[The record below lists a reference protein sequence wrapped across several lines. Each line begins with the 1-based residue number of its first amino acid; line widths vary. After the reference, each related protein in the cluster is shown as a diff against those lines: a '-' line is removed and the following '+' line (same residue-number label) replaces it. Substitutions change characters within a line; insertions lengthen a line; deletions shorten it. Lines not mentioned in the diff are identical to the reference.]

1 MKFLIPFFTFFILLF
16 QTSVASEI
24 RYLARSPRAL
34 LMGDAF
40 TALADDEYTLF
51 YNPAALGRHGDFSI
65 SPLNPTVGVTNA
77 LDEIDRF
84 KNFPKGQASKIQER
98 LLGFPVYVK
107 LGLTPTVKLGNFA
120 LSGLFNNTTSLV
132 LHNKVYPE
140 MNIDYRYDKGFVAG
154 YAFTIGGGQTG
165 TKNGK
170 KKFRPGYRVSLGAS
184 VKHISREGLNGQF
197 DLFGTK
203 LLNVI
208 ENGASEINE
217 IKQQLGYSTGS
228 AWGFDFGMDYELI
241 RKNFVMTTSFS
252 ILDAAGTRFKKEEG
266 TRDIAEQEM
275 IINWGTLFGQRFGPF
290 FSYNLTFD
298 LHPLTDSIDF
308 ARKVHLGA
316 EINVLMFSVL
326 FGMSEGYPSYGLGL
340 DLAPFKLLAGFYSVE
355 LGTNYKQEEGKRAFI
370 SLNLLDFSF

>member
-1 MKFLIPFFTFFILLF
+1 MKFGANSLALILLF
-16 QTSVASEI
+16 CTSAFASEI
-24 RYLARSPRAL
+24 RYLGRSPRAL

-65 SPLNPTVGVTNA
+65 TPLNPTFGVTNA

-84 KNFPKGQASKIQER
+84 KDFPKGQASKIQER
-98 LLGFPVYVK
+98 LLGFPVYIK

-132 LHNKVYPE
+132 LHNKIYPE
-140 MNIDYRYDKGFVAG
+140 MNIDYRYDRGFVAG
-154 YAFTIGGGQTG
+154 YAHTIGGGQSG
-165 TKNGK
+165 TRHGT
-170 KKFRPGYRVSLGAS
+170 KFRPGYRVSVGGA
-184 VKHISREGLNGQF
+184 VKYISREGLNGQF

-203 LLNVI
+203 LLNII

-217 IKQQLGYSTGS
+217 IKEQLGYSVGS
-228 AWGFDFGMDYELI
+228 GWGFDFGIDYELI
-241 RKNFVMTTSFS
+241 RKGFTFATSLSVLDIADTT
-252 ILDAAGTRFKKEEG
+252 FKKEKG
-266 TRDIAEQEM
+266 TRNIANQDM
-275 IINWGTLFGQRFGPF
+275 IVNWGAVFGQRFGPF
-290 FSYNLTFD
+290 FSYNFTFD
-298 LHPLTDSIDF
+298 LHPLTEDIAF
-308 ARKVHLGA
+308 ARKVHMGA

-340 DLAPFKLLAGFYSVE
+340 DLTPFKLLAGFYSVE

>member
-1 MKFLIPFFTFFILLF
+1 MKFWVSLLTFVLL
-16 QTSVASEI
+16 ASTAVFGGEI

-65 SPLNPTVGVTNA
+65 SPLNPMFGVTNA

-84 KNFPKGQASKIQER
+84 ENFPKGEASKIQDR

-120 LSGLFNNTTSLV
+120 LSGIFNNTTSLV
-132 LHNKVYPE
+132 LHNKIYPE

-154 YAFTIGGGQTG
+154 YAHTIGGGQSG
-165 TKNGK
+165 TRHGT
-170 KKFRPGYRVSLGAS
+170 KFRPGHRLSIGLA

-203 LLNVI
+203 LLNII
-208 ENGASEINE
+208 EAGASDISA
-217 IKQQLGYSTGS
+217 IKEQLGYSSGS
-228 AWGFDFGMDYELI
+228 GWGYDFGMDYELV
-241 RKNFVMTTSFS
+241 RKSFTFASS
-252 ILDAAGTRFKKEEG
+252 ISVLDITDTRFKKEKG
-266 TRDIAEQEM
+266 TRDIARQEM
-275 IINWGTLFGQRFGPF
+275 IVNWGTVFGQRFGPF

-298 LHPLTDSIDF
+298 LHPLTEDIDLG
-308 ARKVHLGA
+308 RKVHVGA

-326 FGMSEGYPSYGLGL
+326 FGVSEGYPSYGVGL
-340 DLAPFKLLAGFYSVE
+340 DLAPFKILAGFYSVE
-355 LGTNYKQEEGKRAFI
+355 LGTNYKQEEGKRAFL

>member
-1 MKFLIPFFTFFILLF
+1 
-16 QTSVASEI
+16 
-24 RYLARSPRAL
+24 
-34 LMGDAF
+34 MGDAF

-65 SPLNPTVGVTNA
+65 TPLNPTVGVTNA

-84 KNFPKGQASKIQER
+84 KDFPKGQASKIQER

-120 LSGLFNNTTSLV
+120 LSGIFNNTTSLV
-132 LHNKVYPE
+132 LQNKIYPE

-154 YAFTIGGGQTG
+154 YAHSIGGGQSG
-165 TKNGK
+165 TRHGT
-170 KKFRPGYRVSLGAS
+170 KFRPGYRLSLGAS

-217 IKQQLGYSTGS
+217 IKEQLGYSTGS

-241 RKNFVMTTSFS
+241 RKSFTFATSIS
-252 ILDAAGTRFKKEEG
+252 ILDVANTRFKKEKG
-266 TRDIAEQEM
+266 TRDIAAQEM
-275 IINWGTLFGQRFGPF
+275 LVNWGAVFGQRFGPF
-290 FSYNLTFD
+290 FSYNFTFD
-298 LHPLTDSIDF
+298 LHPLNEDIDIG
-308 ARKVHLGA
+308 RKVHMGA

-326 FGMSEGYPSYGLGL
+326 FGMSEGYPSYGVGL
-340 DLAPFKLLAGFYSVE
+340 DLTPFKLLAGFYSVE
-355 LGTNYKQEEGKRAFI
+355 LGTNYKQVEGKRAFL